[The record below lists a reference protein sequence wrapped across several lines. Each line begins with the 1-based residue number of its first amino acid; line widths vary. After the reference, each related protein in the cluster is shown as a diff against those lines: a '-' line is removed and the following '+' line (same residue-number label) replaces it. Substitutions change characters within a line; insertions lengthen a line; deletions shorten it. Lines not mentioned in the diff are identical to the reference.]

1 VTVGVGNGL
10 GDAVTVTV
18 GHGAGDAL
26 QDTVRLWPGLM
37 TAASAFGA
45 VGRVQPAMRIGMS
58 ASSVMSFMTAAY
70 LLCFAASK
78 KKHPGSELTLNL
90 GEFRFPDAT
99 PKNQWI
105 LFCTIPVP
113 SPLGF

>member
-1 VTVGVGNGL
+1 MTVGVGNGL

-37 TAASAFGA
+37 TAASALIALGS
-45 VGRVQPAMRIGMS
+45 VQPAMRIGMS

-78 KKHPGSELTLNL
+78 KKHPGSAVDTQP
-90 GEFRFPDAT
+90 G
-99 PKNQWI
+99 
-105 LFCTIPVP
+105 
-113 SPLGF
+113 